1 MTEGKNRWIILL
13 ASIICNLCIGAAY
26 AWSVFQKPLLSVFP
40 WTPSEASLA
49 FTLSL
54 AVMPLAMIIAGRIQD
69 KQGPRFVMMI
79 GGVMFG
85 AGVFATG
92 FITSLG
98 SLYLMYGVLGGLGI
112 GTVYSCAIANTVKW
126 FPDKRGLAS
135 GLIAAGLGS
144 GAVVFAPVGT
154 MLIQN
159 YGVLSAFKILGI
171 VYLVAIVFCASFVVK
186 PPDNYKP
193 QGWQP
198 PVPTAAAPGVVN
210 KMWRDM
216 LVDPMF
222 YVLWVAYTVG
232 AVSGLML
239 IGHAAPIGQ
248 EVIKL
253 TAPMAA
259 LAVSFLA
266 MSNTGGRIF
275 WGWVSDKIGRYYAL
289 TADYA
294 AVALMMFLLPTVSDF
309 IPFVAVI
316 SIVGLCYGGLLG
328 IFPIITADMFGV
340 KNLGMNYGIMFS
352 AVSAAAVIG
361 PRLAAQVKESS
372 GGYGQAFLVS
382 AVLSTCGILLILFVQ
397 HQLKNRLKQN
407 RSAIPNPIQEQ

>member
-1 MTEGKNRWIILL
+1 MEERERNRWLILV

-26 AWSVFQKPLLSVFP
+26 AWSVFQKPLLAIFP

-54 AVMPLAMIIAGRIQD
+54 AVMPVAMIFAGRIQD
-69 KQGPRFVMMI
+69 RQGPRRVMMV

-85 AGVFATG
+85 AGVFAIG
-92 FITSLG
+92 YGTSLTF
-98 SLYLMYGVLGGLGI
+98 LYLMYGVLGGLGI
-112 GTVYSCAIANTVKW
+112 GTVYACAIANTVKW

-154 MLIQN
+154 LLIQS
-159 YGVLSAFKILGI
+159 YEVLNAFKILGI
-171 VYLVAIVFCASFVVK
+171 IYLVAIVACASTVVK
-186 PPDNYKP
+186 PPPDYRPK
-193 QGWQP
+193 GWTPP
-198 PVPTAAAPGVVN
+198 PVTAASPGVAE
-210 KMWRDM
+210 KIWRDM
-216 LVDPMF
+216 LTDPMF
-222 YVLWVAYTVG
+222 YVLWTAYTLG

-253 TAPMAA
+253 TAAMAA
-259 LAVSFLA
+259 LAVSCLA
-266 MSNTGGRIF
+266 LANTGGRIF
-275 WGWVSDKIGRYYAL
+275 WGWVSDKIGRYNAL
-289 TADYA
+289 I
-294 AVALMMFLLPTVSDF
+294 AVYVTVAVMMFLLPGISQFV
-309 IPFVAVI
+309 PFVLVI
-316 SIVGLCYGGLLG
+316 SAVGLCYGGLLG
-328 IFPIITADMFGV
+328 IFPIITADLFGT

-361 PRLAAQVKESS
+361 PRLAAQVREAS

-382 AVLSTCGILLILFVQ
+382 AVLSTCGVALILFVRYQ
-397 HQLKNRLKQN
+397 SAKRRKQV
-407 RSAIPNPIQEQ
+407 AAAVK